1 MNADFL
7 SRAVKEYALHI
18 LYEEVTSFSK
28 QELTLIEKHDELWS
42 LNNSLIAGNEYFEDP
57 NAFIEYYTEQY
68 LYDLCNIKY
77 NLSDDEEGSN
87 KLRSDI
93 TKFISPKLVNKKKSS
108 EELGQVWHQYSK
120 KSGSLYRNIFD
131 RKFNKGKMTLTRQL
145 NRIVNKAKGKDDSK
159 VFSKY
164 AFEST
169 DLFLKKMTEQ
179 ASEHDPKEELNMFE
193 RDTDMLLIFDAVHK
207 ILSNPSSKPSK
218 YNKKGLKI
226 ISSFALIDDYK
237 IRSAFLLA
245 FHRNDGLHSK
255 YIYMQG
261 YKYFFLFNFMLIPFL
276 IIFLRNMMYS
286 LVPLMKDSRLIN
298 LNVDP
303 NSYDELKKIH
313 MKLSLNKLTKRPR
326 KEALVNKIKIMDSV
340 GKIKSTED
348 YKEVFMSLYSEIK
361 GIRIEVNRNIKDG
374 DNFFS
379 LIDSKSKEWIEENI
393 EEIRND
399 TNCAMHWLTKNM
411 ADDFMEISRLH
422 TNKEKKI
429 TFKKLVNTFEAYFR
443 KFDEEE
449 GGKEYTKFLNEI
461 RNRGWNL

>member
-1 MNADFL
+1 M
-7 SRAVKEYALHI
+7 HI

-28 QELTLIEKHDELWS
+28 QELTLIKKHDELWS

-68 LYDLCNIKY
+68 LYDNINY
-77 NLSDDEEGSN
+77 NLSDVEEGRN

-93 TKFISPKLVNKKKSS
+93 IKFISPKLVNKKKSS

-145 NRIVNKAKGKDDSK
+145 NRIVNKAKGKDDSRA
-159 VFSKY
+159 FSKY

-169 DLFLKKMTEQ
+169 NLFLRKMTEQ
-179 ASEHDPKEELNMFE
+179 ASEHDPKEELLMFE

-207 ILSNPSSKPSK
+207 ILSSPSSKLSK

-237 IRSAFLLA
+237 IRSAFLSA
-245 FHRNDGLHSK
+245 FHRNDGLYSK

-276 IIFLRNMMYS
+276 ITFLRNMLCS
-286 LVPLMKDSRLIN
+286 QVPPLKDSRLIN
-298 LNVDP
+298 FNVDP
-303 NSYDELKKIH
+303 SSYDELKRIH
-313 MKLSLNKLTKRPR
+313 IKLSLNKLTKRPR
-326 KEALVNKIKIMDSV
+326 KATLVNNIKIMEYI
-340 GKIKSTED
+340 GKVISTEE

-361 GIRIEVNRNIKDG
+361 GIRIEVNRDIKDG
-374 DNFFS
+374 DNFLS
-379 LIDSKSKEWIEENI
+379 LIDSKFKEWIEDYI

-399 TNCAMHWLTKNM
+399 TNVAMHWLTKNM
-411 ADDFMEISRLH
+411 ADDFMGISRLH
-422 TNKEKKI
+422 MSKEKKI

-449 GGKEYTKFLNEI
+449 VGEEYIKFLNEI
-461 RNRGWNL
+461 RNRGWDL